1 MRPPPERTSLALGE
15 LARVIGAEILG
26 DPGIEIH
33 GVAGINEAKD
43 GEITFLANARYQKRL
58 RETRASAVVV
68 SRPVDGLAA
77 AQLVVADPYY
87 AFCLIVNHFH
97 RKPHIPRGISPS
109 ASIAGD
115 AALGSDLSIYPFVS
129 VGDGAVIGDRVTL
142 HPGVVVGERSVIG
155 EDSIVYANVS
165 IREGISVGK
174 RVIIHSGTVVGSDGF
189 GFATHGGRHHKIP
202 QVGTVVIEDDVEI
215 GANVTIDRAAM
226 GRTVIGRGTKIDNLV
241 QIAHNVV
248 VGQDSLLVAQVGIS
262 GSTRIGNRVTLAGQ
276 VGLAGHLNLGDNVLV
291 GAKSGVMRDIPANEA
306 MSGIPALPHKTWL
319 EVQASLPRL
328 PEIRRRLKAL
338 ESRLESLEGKN
349 TGRAREKNR
358 MDKEKD
364 DD

>member
-1 MRPPPERTSLALGE
+1 MQPPPEQAGLSLGE
-15 LARVIGAEILG
+15 LARLIDAEVLG
-26 DPGIEIH
+26 DPGVEIK
-33 GVAGINEAKD
+33 GVAGIDEAKE
-43 GEITFLANARYQKRL
+43 GEVTFLANPRYQKRL
-58 RETRASAVVV
+58 RNTRASAVVV
-68 SRPVDGLAA
+68 SEPVADLAV

-87 AFCLIVNHFH
+87 AFSRIVNHFYQ
-97 RKPHIPRGISPS
+97 KPYRPRGVHPS
-109 ASIAGD
+109 ASIGRETT
-115 AALGSDLSIYPFVS
+115 LGSDLSIHPFVA
-129 VGDGAVIGDRVTL
+129 VGDGVVIGDRVTL

-155 EDSIVYANVS
+155 EDSILYANVS
-165 IREGISVGK
+165 IRENVTIGK
-174 RVIIHSGTVVGSDGF
+174 RVIIHSGSVVGSDGF
-189 GFATHGGRHHKIP
+189 GFATHGGHHHKIP

-262 GSTRIGNRVTLAGQ
+262 GSTRIGSRVTLAGQ
-276 VGLAGHLNLGDNVLV
+276 VGLAGHLTLGDNVLV

-306 MSGIPALPHKTWL
+306 MSGIPALPHKAWL

-338 ESRLESLEGKN
+338 ESRLESLEGKK
-349 TGRAREKNR
+349 TGRERKKNR
-358 MDKEKD
+358 AEKERD